1 MKTTRVKRYRY
12 KQERI
17 NTVLA
22 ALGLLGVGILSV
34 GIDGDITAC
43 VFLVPMALILLFDRK
58 ES

>member
-12 KQERI
+12 NQKRI
-17 NTVLA
+17 NTVLTA
-22 ALGLLGVGILSV
+22 FGLLAAGIFSV

-43 VFLVPMALILLFDRK
+43 AFLVPMALILLFDRK